1 MITVQSWRFLT
12 LCLLVSSLGSSLA
25 AREWASR
32 NGKFKIEAEFVAIKD
47 GKVVLEKPDGSYISV
62 ALDLISDKDIAYIES
77 LTGKKMKAA
86 SEKADSE
93 KAGSE
98 QADSEEASSSES
110 VKPRVIK
117 LKGSKEGDPPG
128 VVRDFGEQG
137 WGIKALAFSGDGSL
151 LVAGKTDQIVSVFD
165 VNEESK
171 INMTNTLDEVGAVE
185 TVAVSLDGTRVLAGG
200 YKGIIRTWRMTP
212 DGALEDGVS
221 FAGHSEEIAA
231 IAISPDGRFA
241 LSGSRDKSAR
251 YWQIDTGKEFQSFE
265 GFARDVKGVW
275 ISESGLEALATDGE
289 MLAKIDLKTKKA
301 VVTRI
306 AQSIVPQFAEFSPDG
321 KLLAMN
327 DGYNIRLWNLKPVKE
342 LPPLKSNEIQWTG
355 VFTPDSTRLI
365 SGGNALL
372 SIWDVKTQ
380 KRVGVL
386 TNEGNGY
393 VQTLAVS
400 PDGEHVAGCSSNAGA
415 SLRVFRLP
423 PP

>member
-1 MITVQSWRFLT
+1 MITRQYWRFLA
-12 LCLLVSSLGSSLA
+12 LCLFVSTLGSSLA
-25 AREWASR
+25 AREWVSR
-32 NGKFKIEAEFVAIKD
+32 NGKFKVEAEFVAIKD

-62 ALDLISDKDIAYIES
+62 AIDLISDKDIAYIES
-77 LTGKKMKAA
+77 LTGKKMDAT
-86 SEKADSE
+86 SES
-93 KAGSE
+93 AGG
-98 QADSEEASSSES
+98 EEASSSES

-151 LVAGKTDQIVSVFD
+151 LVAGKTDQVVAVFD

-185 TVAVSLDGTRVLAGG
+185 TVAVSVDGTRVLAGG

-289 MLAKIDLKTKKA
+289 MLARIDLKTKKA